1 MRNRLLTISAAMLAL
16 IAAGCGDSEPATF
29 AQQSSLNVLLITLDT
44 TRADRFSGYG
54 YDRPTTPHFDEL
66 ATDGVLFELAIST
79 ASATPIAH
87 ASIMT
92 GLNPYHHDVRV
103 IYAGSGYYLN
113 EEIPT
118 LASELNKRGWET
130 GAFLSSFTVS
140 EFYGFEH
147 GFDTFDNG
155 LKNPADS
162 IMQKKGNK
170 FGWEVRTNQRR
181 SDETADAA
189 IAWISKKRKSPFFAW
204 IHFWDPHDPALQPPD
219 RVLAKFPQRVPGRPS
234 RKRDTYDAEIAY
246 VDENFGR
253 IVAALEKNGQYDNT
267 IIVVIADHG
276 EGLGDHDWVNHRLL
290 YQEQIRLPLI
300 VRLPGGPKN
309 VRVADLV
316 RNIDVYPTIMEALG
330 VTLPKKPDGRPM
342 IDGLSMI
349 SLMNGEPQP
358 PRIAYAD
365 QLNKWDDNAGMV
377 RRRPLDQRTDIFNL
391 GATMYWVLTSEKY
404 PTAIR
409 GTDARGGINIITA
422 DKPIAPIEL
431 NDKIP
436 LSLSKLIMECC
447 RDNPHERPADM
458 KQVVSRLE
466 VVQRIWAK
474 QREAHRAERM
484 GDVLSGDS
492 DLGRPTE
499 ESK

>member
-44 TRADRFSGYG
+44 TRADRFRSYG

-92 GLNPYHHDVRV
+92 GLNPYHHGVRV
-103 IYAGSGYYLN
+103 IYAGSGYYLD
-113 EEIPT
+113 EDIPT

-276 EGLGDHDWVNHRLL
+276 EGLGDHGWVNHRLL

-377 RRRPLDQRTDIFNL
+377 RRRPLDQLIYC
-391 GATMYWVLTSEKY
+391 AM
-404 PTAIR
+404 
-409 GTDARGGINIITA
+409 
-422 DKPIAPIEL
+422 DKTW
-431 NDKIP
+431 
-436 LSLSKLIMECC
+436 KLIYRQTAAEQSLLYNIAQDPRETNNLYRPDHPQAVRLKAALDAFGGYRKVPFLAGANGPGRRHLEAMGYIE
-447 RDNPHERPADM
+447 RAGGDEESPDPTSQPASSSRPAASTSQSAD
-458 KQVVSRLE
+458 
-466 VVQRIWAK
+466 A
-474 QREAHRAERM
+474 
-484 GDVLSGDS
+484 GDPG
-492 DLGRPTE
+492 
-499 ESK
+499 